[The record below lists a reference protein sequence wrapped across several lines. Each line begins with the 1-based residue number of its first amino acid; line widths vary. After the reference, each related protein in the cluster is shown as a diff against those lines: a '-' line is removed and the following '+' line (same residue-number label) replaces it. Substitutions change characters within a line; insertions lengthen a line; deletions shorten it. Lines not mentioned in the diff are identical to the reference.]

1 MFGKKIESKPSDYRP
16 MRNPDE
22 AQDRASAQGG
32 QSAPGLQK
40 PSIVRAGSTP
50 APVKPSST
58 VSTRI
63 LETLQRREGT
73 IPVSLEPS
81 IIREG
86 FEFTGD
92 MKAGGS
98 LTVDGTIKGNLTVQT
113 LSIGATGLV
122 DGSVR
127 ADSVNVEGCL
137 SGEIEC
143 KDLVVGSRAVVDG
156 KLGYST
162 IAIQRG
168 ATIKGTLKRA

>member
-1 MFGKKIESKPSDYRP
+1 MFGKKMESKTSEYRP
-16 MRNPDE
+16 MRNPDSE
-22 AQDRASAQGG
+22 TQDRASAQGG
-32 QSAPGLQK
+32 QSAPMPQK
-40 PSIVRAGSTP
+40 PSIVRGGSTP
-50 APVKPSST
+50 APLKPSGT

-63 LETLQRREGT
+63 LETLHRREGS
-73 IPVSLEPS
+73 VSLEPS

-86 FEFTGD
+86 FEFVGD

-98 LTVDGTIKGNLTVQT
+98 LTVDGTIKGNLAVQT

-122 DGSVR
+122 DGSVH

-137 SGEIEC
+137 SGDVEC

-156 KLGYST
+156 KLSYST

-168 ATIKGTLKRA
+168 ATIKGSLKRA